1 MNYLSVEEL
10 TKSYGI
16 RTLFDKITFG
26 IDKGQKVAFIA
37 KNGTGKSTF
46 LRILAGFETQDSGN
60 VIFRKDIKVGYLHQT
75 PQFKPEHTI
84 FETIFKANSPEIDA
98 IREYEDALLHPNDNE
113 KMQLAFNKMDELQ
126 AWDYETRIKQILG
139 QLNIHHL
146 DQKIGELSGG
156 QQKRIALAQVLIEE
170 PDFIILDEP
179 TNHLDLDMI
188 EWLEN
193 HLSKENMT
201 ILMVTHDRYFLERVC
216 NEIIEL
222 DNETLY
228 RYKGNYSYFLE
239 KKQER
244 IEIFEANV
252 DKAQNL
258 YRKELDWMR
267 RMPKARST
275 KAKSRE
281 DAFYETEKTA
291 HQRLDKTKVDI
302 AVNVSRLGSKILE
315 LHHLKK
321 SFGDLTILNDFNYVF
336 KKNERI
342 GIVGKN
348 GVGKTT
354 FLDIIMGLQ
363 EVDGGKVSVGETVV
377 YGYYTQ
383 AGINLKDDKKVI
395 EVIKDIAE
403 FIPLT
408 KGKTMTAAQLLEKF
422 LFPRSMHYNF
432 VEKLSGGEKRRL
444 YLLTI
449 LMKNPNFLI
458 LDEPTN
464 DLDIVTLNVL
474 ENFLEE
480 FQGCLLVVTHDRYF
494 MDKLVDHLF
503 VFEGDGK
510 IKDYTGRYSDYRLEL
525 KEKEVQ
531 EKQAEKQVEKEKNN
545 KASAT
550 ELNNNIVEKPKNKLS
565 YKEKFELEQL
575 EKELPALEIQKS
587 ELEDKLNN
595 NITDHQEL
603 LKITQKLGYVTK
615 QLDEKTDR
623 WLILSELQ

>member
-1 MNYLSVEEL
+1 MNYLSVEEV

-46 LRILAGFETQDSGN
+46 LKILAGFETQDSGN
-60 VIFRKDIKVGYLHQT
+60 VVFRKGIKVGYLHQT
-75 PQFKPEHTI
+75 PQFTPEHTI

-98 IREYEDALLHPNDNE
+98 IRFYEEALLHPENNE
-113 KMQLAFNKMDELQ
+113 KMQLAFDKMDELK

-146 DQKIGELSGG
+146 EQIVGELSGG

-193 HLSKENMT
+193 HLSKENT
-201 ILMVTHDRYFLERVC
+201 TLLMVTHDRYFLERVC

-244 IEIFEANV
+244 MEIFEANV

-258 YRKELDWMR
+258 YRKELEWMR

-281 DAFYETEKTA
+281 DAFYTTEKTA

-302 AVNVSRLGSKILE
+302 AVNVTRLGSKILE

-321 SFGDLTILNDFNYVF
+321 SFGDLKILNDFSYVF

-363 EVDGGKVSVGETVV
+363 EVDAGKVSVGETVV

-383 AGINLKDDKKVI
+383 GGINLKDDKKVI
-395 EVIKDIAE
+395 EIIKDIAE

-422 LFPRSMHYNF
+422 LFTRDMHYNF

-474 ENFLEE
+474 ENFLED
-480 FQGCLLVVTHDRYF
+480 FQGCLIVVTHDRYF

-503 VFEGDGK
+503 VFEGDAK

-525 KEKEVQ
+525 KEKESL
-531 EKQAEKQVEKEKNN
+531 EKQAEKQAEKLRNSLPEVISTNIEK
-545 KASAT
+545 T
-550 ELNNNIVEKPKNKLS
+550 KNKLS

-575 EKELPALEIQKS
+575 EKELPKLEEQKNQLT
-587 ELEDKLNN
+587 EQLNT
-595 NITDHQEL
+595 NITNHEEL
-603 LKITQKLGYVTK
+603 LKVTQKLGYVTK

-623 WLILSELQ
+623 WLMLSEMN

>member
-10 TKSYGI
+10 TKSFGI
-16 RTLFDKITFG
+16 RVLFDKISFG

-46 LRILAGFETQDSGN
+46 LRILSGLETYDSGN
-60 VIFRKDIKVGYLHQT
+60 VVFRKDIKVGYLHQT
-75 PQFKPEHTI
+75 PQFDKSVTI
-84 FETIFKANSPEIDA
+84 SEAIFKANTPEINA
-98 IREYEDALLHPNDNE
+98 IKEYELALLHPDDNE
-113 KMQLAFNKMDELQ
+113 KMQKAFNKMDELK

-139 QLNIHHL
+139 QLKIHNL
-146 DQKIGELSGG
+146 EQQIKELSGG
-156 QQKRIALAQVLIEE
+156 QLKRIALAQVLIEN

-193 HLSKENMT
+193 YLSKENIT
-201 ILMVTHDRYFLERVC
+201 LLMVTHDRYFLERVC

-222 DNETLY
+222 DNKTLY

-258 YRKELDWMR
+258 YRKELEWMR
-267 RMPKARST
+267 RMPKARGT

-281 DAFYETEKTA
+281 DAFYQTEKTA
-291 HQRLDKTKVDI
+291 HQRIDKSKVDI
-302 AVNVSRLGSKILE
+302 LVNVSRLGSKILE
-315 LHHLKK
+315 LHHLRK
-321 SFGDLTILNDFNYVF
+321 SFGNLKILDDFNYVF

-354 FLDIIMGLQ
+354 FLDIIMEKQ
-363 EVDGGKVSVGETVV
+363 PVDAGKVSIGETVV
-377 YGYYTQ
+377 FGYYTQ
-383 AGINLKDDKKVI
+383 SGINLKDDKKVI

-403 FIPLT
+403 YIPLT
-408 KGKTMTAAQLLEKF
+408 KGKTLSAAQLLEKF
-422 LFPRSMHYNF
+422 LFTRDMHYNF

-474 ENFLEE
+474 EDFLED
-480 FQGCLLVVTHDRYF
+480 FQGCLIVVTHDRYF

-503 VFEGDGK
+503 VFEGNGK
-510 IKDYTGRYSDYRLEL
+510 IIDYIGRYSDYRLEL
-525 KEKEVQ
+525 KEREALEKE
-531 EKQAEKQVEKEKNN
+531 AEKQKNVTQTVVEQ
-545 KASAT
+545 
-550 ELNNNIVEKPKNKLS
+550 PKQEQPKTKLS
-565 YKEKFELEQL
+565 FKEKFELEQL
-575 EKELPALEIQKS
+575 EKELPQLEEQKEKLIAQLADS
-587 ELEDKLNN
+587 STNHEELVKL
-595 NITDHQEL
+595 
-603 LKITQKLGYVTK
+603 TQKLGFVTK

-623 WLILSELQ
+623 WLILSEIA

>member
-1 MNYLSVEEL
+1 MNYLSVENL
-10 TKSYGI
+10 TKSYGDRI
-16 RTLFDKITFG
+16 LFEDITFG
-26 IDKGQKVAFIA
+26 INKGQKVAFIA

-46 LRILAGFETQDSGN
+46 LKILAGLEGYDSGN

-75 PQFKPEHTI
+75 PQFDDKHTI
-84 FETIFKANSPEIDA
+84 SETIFKSDSAEIEA
-98 IREYEDALLHPNDNE
+98 IKEYEKAILNPNDNE
-113 KMQLAFNKMDELQ
+113 RMQKAFEKMDTLK
-126 AWDYETRIKQILG
+126 AWDYEIRIKQILG
-139 QLNIHHL
+139 QLNIHDL
-146 DQKIGELSGG
+146 EQNVGELSGG

-188 EWLEN
+188 EWLEGY
-193 HLSKENMT
+193 LSKENVT

-222 DNETLY
+222 DEKTLY
-228 RYKGNYSYFLE
+228 KYKGNYSYYLE

-252 DKAQNL
+252 DKAKNL
-258 YRKELDWMR
+258 FRKELEWMR
-267 RMPKARST
+267 RMPKARGT

-281 DAFYETEKTA
+281 DAFYETKKIA
-291 HQRLDKTKVDI
+291 HQKLDKTKVDI
-302 AVNVSRLGSKILE
+302 EVNVTRLGSKILE

-321 SFGDLTILNDFNYVF
+321 SYGELKILDDFSYVF
-336 KKNERI
+336 KKYERV

-348 GVGKTT
+348 GVGKST
-354 FLDIIMGLQ
+354 FLNILTGI
-363 EVDGGKVSVGETVV
+363 ESVDGGKVVTGETVV

-383 AGINLKDDKKVI
+383 SGINLKDDKRVI

-403 FIPLT
+403 VIPLT
-408 KGKTMTAAQLLEKF
+408 KGRKLTAAQLLEKF
-422 LFPRSMHYNF
+422 LFPKDMHYNY
-432 VEKLSGGEKRRL
+432 VEKLSGGERRRL

-464 DLDIVTLNVL
+464 DLDVMTLNVL
-474 ENFLEE
+474 EDFLQD

-510 IKDYTGRYSDYRLEL
+510 IKDFIGKYTDYRNDK
-525 KEKEVQ
+525 KEQEEQ
-531 EKQAEKQVEKEKNN
+531 EKLKTKPVEKEKEN
-545 KASAT
+545 KT
-550 ELNNNIVEKPKNKLS
+550 NDQPKTKLS
-565 YKEKFELEQL
+565 YKEKLEFEALEKDIPLLEEKKEQL
-575 EKELPALEIQKS
+575 NQLLSDSVSDHEELIMLT
-587 ELEDKLNN
+587 N
-595 NITDHQEL
+595 
-603 LKITQKLGYVTK
+603 KLGEVSLL
-615 QLDEKTDR
+615 LDKKTDR
-623 WLILSELQ
+623 WLELSEFV

>member
-525 KEKEVQ
+525 KEKEAQ

-545 KASAT
+545 MESAT
-550 ELNNNIVEKPKNKLS
+550 ENNNIVEKPKNKLS

>member
-10 TKSYGI
+10 SKSYGV

-37 KNGTGKSTF
+37 KNGSGKSTF
-46 LRILAGFETQDSGN
+46 LRILAGFEHQDSGN

-75 PQFKPEHTI
+75 PQFEPEHTI
-84 FETIFKANSPEIDA
+84 SETIFKASSPEIDA
-98 IREYEDALLHPNDNE
+98 IREYEEALLHPNDND
-113 KMQLAFNKMDELQ
+113 KMQNAFNKMDELK
-126 AWDYETRIKQILG
+126 AWDYEIRIKQILG

-146 DQKIGELSGG
+146 DQKINELSGG

-258 YRKELDWMR
+258 YRKELEWMR
-267 RMPKARST
+267 RMPKARGT

-281 DAFYETEKTA
+281 DAFYQTEKTA
-291 HQRLDKTKVDI
+291 HQRLDKSKVDI
-302 AVNVSRLGSKILE
+302 EVNVTRLGSKIIE
-315 LHHLKK
+315 LHHLRK
-321 SFGDLTILNDFNYVF
+321 SFGTLKILDDFNYVF

-354 FLDIIMGLQ
+354 FLDIIMQ
-363 EVDGGKVSVGETVV
+363 KQDVDGGKVIVGETVV
-377 YGYYTQ
+377 FGYYTQ
-383 AGINLKDDKKVI
+383 SGINLKDDKRVI

-403 FIPLT
+403 FIPLA
-408 KGKTMTAAQLLEKF
+408 KGKSLTAAQLLEKF
-422 LFPRSMHYNF
+422 LFPRDMHYNF

-474 ENFLEE
+474 EEFLQD

-510 IKDYTGRYSDYRLEL
+510 IKDYTGRYSDYRIEL
-525 KEKEVQ
+525 KEREAK
-531 EKQAEKQVEKEKNN
+531 EKQIEKAQTASKTSLESKEL
-545 KASAT
+545 S
-550 ELNNNIVEKPKNKLS
+550 VEKPKTKLS
-565 YKEKFELEQL
+565 FKEKFEFEQL
-575 EKELPALEIQKS
+575 EKELPILEEQKNRLTNQLS
-587 ELEDKLNN
+587 E
-595 NITDHQEL
+595 NIIDHQEL
-603 LKITQKLGYVTK
+603 LKITEELGKVT
-615 QLDEKTDR
+615 QELDEKTDR
-623 WLILSELQ
+623 WLELAELQ